1 MWQCL
6 IGLKKY
12 LSRYGD
18 LNGTKFKEHKP
29 GVIIKENQIKFWI
42 DYLDLFR
49 DWQKYFPDTIAKQIM
64 N

>member
-12 LSRYGD
+12 LSRNGD
-18 LNGTKFKEHKP
+18 LNGTTFKENKP

-42 DYLDLFR
+42 DYLDLFK
-49 DWQKYFPDTIAKQIM
+49 DW
-64 N
+64 